1 MTETNEIK
9 TSGINLLVTGKE
21 NGQSVLLV
29 GLNSAYRDKPQHQK
43 ALQREYDRCHELEH
57 PHIMKYLALKEVEPY
72 GNSLLME
79 WEPARNLGAYL
90 QEEHSVDE
98 CKRVL
103 RQIADALGY
112 LHRNGMVHGA
122 LDSQC
127 VFVTEKGDEVKL
139 LNFRLRYADKLNQP
153 ADSLKFIAPEA
164 KDGTIGLDARADTVS
179 LGAIAR
185 AVSLGP
191 EYDDVIKSCC
201 SYGRSERFADTET
214 FIDALEHRRAARSSR
229 SSNSEPKPGASN
241 KKVAVGIAVFVALAL
256 VAFVWF
262 FNNGGLN
269 LGTATEGTASVAD
282 TTQTAPAAT
291 PTDDATQQEAAAA
304 TPANTDDAA
313 PAPAQAD
320 TAPTDEQY
328 TGELAFLGTLVP
340 QMHIDIDKLYARGGG
355 REAIHRRVVTY
366 YKGLR
371 GTLKNMSQAQY
382 DAFDKAFGDYIKQ
395 KNAE

>member
-29 GLNSAYRDKPQHQK
+29 GLNSAYRDKPQQQK

-122 LDSQC
+122 LDSQSI
-127 VFVTEKGDEVKL
+127 FVTSKGDEVKV
-139 LNFRLRYADKLNQP
+139 LNFRLRYADT
-153 ADSLKFIAPEA
+153 LKQRGDGLSFIAPEA
-164 KDGTIGLDARADTVS
+164 KDGTIGLDARADIYS

-185 AVSLGP
+185 AMNLGP

-201 SYGRSERFADTET
+201 SYGRSERFVDTEA
-214 FIDALEHRRAARSSR
+214 FVDALEHRRATRSSR
-229 SSNSEPKPGASN
+229 VSNSEPTPSASN
-241 KKVAVGIAVFVALAL
+241 KKMAVAIAVFVALAL
-256 VAFVWF
+256 AAFVWF

-282 TTQTAPAAT
+282 TTQTAPATT
-291 PTDDATQQEAAAA
+291 PTDAATQQETAATTPADTDNAAAA
-304 TPANTDDAA
+304 PATADIAA
-313 PAPAQAD
+313 GEA
-320 TAPTDEQY
+320 QY

-355 REAIHRRVVTY
+355 SEAVHRRVVTY

>member
-1 MTETNEIK
+1 
-9 TSGINLLVTGKE
+9 
-21 NGQSVLLV
+21 
-29 GLNSAYRDKPQHQK
+29 
-43 ALQREYDRCHELEH
+43 
-57 PHIMKYLALKEVEPY
+57 
-72 GNSLLME
+72 
-79 WEPARNLGAYL
+79 
-90 QEEHSVDE
+90 
-98 CKRVL
+98 
-103 RQIADALGY
+103 
-112 LHRNGMVHGA
+112 
-122 LDSQC
+122 
-127 VFVTEKGDEVKL
+127 
-139 LNFRLRYADKLNQP
+139 
-153 ADSLKFIAPEA
+153 
-164 KDGTIGLDARADTVS
+164 
-179 LGAIAR
+179 
-185 AVSLGP
+185 
-191 EYDDVIKSCC
+191 
-201 SYGRSERFADTET
+201 
-214 FIDALEHRRAARSSR
+214 
-229 SSNSEPKPGASN
+229 
-241 KKVAVGIAVFVALAL
+241 VGIAVFVALAL

-291 PTDDATQQEAAAA
+291 PTDDATQQEAAAT

-313 PAPAQAD
+313 AAPASAD
-320 TAPTDEQY
+320 IAPGDGQY